1 MESSTSRGDSQIPDD
16 VESMDCNDDGQAP
29 IIQGQAGEQKS
40 DGQAGEKISDDQ
52 AGGQRPDDQAGGQR
66 PADAA
71 LWAHIPDVT
80 ERPRTSMDHVYIF
93 LFILKLLFNY

>member
-71 LWAHIPDVT
+71 VLHG
-80 ERPRTSMDHVYIF
+80 
-93 LFILKLLFNY
+93 